1 MKLGV
6 FQAATAGL
14 DLEDRVT
21 RLAAALQGHAL
32 DLVVCPELFAT
43 GYHIEADHRDL
54 GEPAKG
60 RYFQAVADVA
70 KKNGCAIAYGYP
82 EAAEQTYNSAAIVG
96 ADGALL
102 ANHRKRLASA
112 GSFEEASFA
121 NGQSQ
126 TVFEVAGIQTAVAIC
141 YEIEFPETARGA
153 ALAGAD
159 LLIVPTALVDAWPV
173 VAECVVS
180 ARAFENGLWVAYA
193 NHGGRELTHD
203 YLGGS
208 RIVAPDGS
216 TAAVAGRDETL
227 IFATVDRQAVQHAR
241 ERHRFLRNRSK
252 LRET

>member
-6 FQAATAGL
+6 FQAACGGL
-14 DLEDRVT
+14 DFENRMVRLDR
-21 RLAAALQGHAL
+21 ALQGRAL
-32 DLVVCPELFAT
+32 EFVVCPELFAT
-43 GYHIEADHRDL
+43 GYHIETDHRDL
-54 GEPAKG
+54 GEPVAG
-60 RYFQAVADVA
+60 RFFQHIATVA
-70 KKNGCAIAYGYP
+70 KTHECAIAYGYP
-82 EAAEQTYNSAAIVG
+82 EAAGLTYNSVAIVG

-121 NGQSQ
+121 NGDVQ
-126 TVFEVAGIQTAVAIC
+126 TLCDVGGFRVAVAIC
-141 YEIEFPETARGA
+141 YEIEFPETARA
-153 ALAGAD
+153 AAQAGAE

-173 VAECVVS
+173 VAECVVP

-216 TAAVAGRDETL
+216 TVAVAGRDETL
-227 IFATVDRQAVQHAR
+227 LIADIDGQAVGAAR
-241 ERHRFLRNRSK
+241 DRHRFLSNCTK
-252 LRET
+252 LRGT